1 MFKSLAPF
9 FIAVAAFVGVTACQS
24 EEDTHARNAEIAGLP
39 GLKVT
44 IAGVDLGHDKVQ
56 AIAKHLEGKAV
67 DTGAA
72 LVRMKKDD
80 QGAATLEIELFA
92 KTLPAGDG
100 LAAELKAAFPELAG
114 ATISTGTAQ
123 PGGSEP
129 LPLVEVS
136 KELSPAEAQQEI
148 VEQLKAQGVD
158 GEIKVE
164 VKDDGEERR
173 IEVKVEKQKV
183 VEP

>member
-1 MFKSLAPF
+1 MLKSIAPLV
-9 FIAVAAFVGVTACQS
+9 IAFASLFGFAGCQPD
-24 EEDTHARNAEIAGLP
+24 EDAHPRNADIAGLP

-44 IAGVDLGHDKVQ
+44 ISGADLGHDKVQ

-72 LVRMKKDD
+72 MVRMKKEND
-80 QGAATLEIELFA
+80 GPATLEIELFA
-92 KTLPAGDG
+92 KTLPDGDAV
-100 LAAELKAAFPELAG
+100 AADLKVAFPELAG
-114 ATISTGTAQ
+114 ATISTGAAQ
-123 PGGSEP
+123 PGSGDK

-136 KELSPAEAQQEI
+136 KELSPAEAQAEI

-158 GEIKVE
+158 GEIKVD

-173 IEVKVEKQKV
+173 IEVKVEKKIS
-183 VEP
+183 E

>member
-1 MFKSLAPF
+1 MFKSLAPLV
-9 FIAVAAFVGVTACQS
+9 IAVAAFVGAAACQS
-24 EEDTHARNAEIAGLP
+24 EEDTHARSAEIAGLP
-39 GLKVT
+39 GIKVT
-44 IAGVDLGHDKVQ
+44 ISGVDLAHDKVQ

-72 LVRMKKDD
+72 MVRMKKDGD
-80 QGAATLEIELFA
+80 VATLEIELFA
-92 KTLPAGDG
+92 KTLPTDV
-100 LAAELKAAFPELAG
+100 AADLKAAFPELAAANIVTG
-114 ATISTGTAQ
+114 AAQ

-129 LPLVEVS
+129 MPLVEVS

-158 GEIKVE
+158 GDIKVD

-173 IEVKVEKQKV
+173 IEVKVEKQV
-183 VEP
+183 AH